1 MFDMSFIKSSVRNG
15 SEGAGCAP
23 AKIVQMSFDF
33 QPESKA
39 ESIARPAACEFV
51 GAAHRAGFDS
61 DAVLNPC
68 KECPLCGLCSDEC
81 AQLGFAIDVND
92 PIKAG
97 WRLKSGFKF
106 NQK

>member
-1 MFDMSFIKSSVRNG
+1 MLNMSFISKSVRKD

-23 AKIVQMSFDF
+23 AKMVQMSFDF
-33 QPESKA
+33 QPANHA
-39 ESIARPAACEFV
+39 EVVARPASCDYV
-51 GAAHRAGFDS
+51 GAARRAGFDS

-68 KECPLCGLCSDEC
+68 KGCPLSGLCSDEC